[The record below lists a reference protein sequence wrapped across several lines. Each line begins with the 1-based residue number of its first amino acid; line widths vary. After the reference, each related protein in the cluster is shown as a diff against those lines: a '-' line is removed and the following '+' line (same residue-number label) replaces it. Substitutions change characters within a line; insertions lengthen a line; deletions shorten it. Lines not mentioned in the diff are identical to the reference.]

1 MTTPLRR
8 QYLEI
13 KRRFPQAIVFFRLG
27 DFYETF
33 DQDAELV
40 SRELEIV
47 LTSRPIGKGQR
58 VPLAGIPHHALDGY
72 LAKLIAKG
80 YKVAICEQVSEAAK
94 GPAPSGLSPSGR
106 SLSLPKEPALS
117 GAKGRTLMERQVVR
131 VVTPGTVV
139 EGDLLDQRANNYLAA
154 LAVEGERAGIAYVDV
169 STGEF
174 AVAQIDADLLPAEL
188 DRLRPAELV
197 LPEGQEPPEG
207 LQAAVSHLDA
217 HRFDPEE
224 AAELLLAHFGAASL
238 DAFGCADQ
246 PLAVAAAGAV
256 LAYLQDNQ
264 RAVLGHI
271 TRLST
276 YNAGAFMTLD
286 SQTRRNLELFASVRQ
301 GPGSAS
307 LLSTI
312 DFTKT
317 SMGAR
322 LLRRWIGQPLLDI
335 TALARRQDRV
345 QFFLQSAVR
354 RGQVS
359 ALLAKMPDLERL
371 LGRISAGLAW
381 AREVVSVRRGLELV
395 PSLRQAIGGDGE
407 EVAEGGELL
416 ARLHPCQETAALIE
430 QAIEDEPAA
439 SAVGGSASGGSFEE
453 GGVIRTGFSPE
464 LDSLRGVARDARQY
478 LADLERRERQ
488 QTGIKSLKVGYN
500 KVFGYYI
507 EVSKANQRL
516 VPAHYQRRQTLVG
529 GERFTT
535 PELKEREFQ
544 ILHARERQEE
554 LEAAL
559 FRQVC
564 AQVAA
569 EGKRILE
576 LAAAIAETDVFCA
589 LAEVAARYGYTR
601 PEVTQDDEIV
611 IRDGRHPVVERMLPQ
626 GAFVP
631 NDSHLSNQDA
641 QIIVLTGPNMAGKST
656 YIRQVALIVLLAQ
669 MGSFVPAASA
679 RIGIV
684 DRIFTRVGALDDIAA
699 GQSTFLVEM
708 LETANILHNATPR
721 SLLLFDE
728 IGRGTSTYDGMAI
741 ARAVV
746 EFIHHRPEVAAKTL
760 FATHYHELV
769 DLAAF
774 LPRVKNYNVA
784 VSEEEGRVV
793 FLHRILPG
801 GADKSY
807 GVHVA
812 QLAGLPRPVI
822 QRAQEVLS
830 ELEDKSDRPPRR
842 CRPRQTAVQLSLL
855 GASDAVLEEL
865 ASLDVDG
872 LTPLQAITKLYELRE
887 KARGKQE

>member
-1 MTTPLRR
+1 
-8 QYLEI
+8 
-13 KRRFPQAIVFFRLG
+13 
-27 DFYETF
+27 
-33 DQDAELV
+33 
-40 SRELEIV
+40 
-47 LTSRPIGKGQR
+47 
-58 VPLAGIPHHALDGY
+58 
-72 LAKLIAKG
+72 
-80 YKVAICEQVSEAAK
+80 
-94 GPAPSGLSPSGR
+94 
-106 SLSLPKEPALS
+106 
-117 GAKGRTLMERQVVR
+117 
-131 VVTPGTVV
+131 
-139 EGDLLDQRANNYLAA
+139 
-154 LAVEGERAGIAYVDV
+154 
-169 STGEF
+169 
-174 AVAQIDADLLPAEL
+174 
-188 DRLRPAELV
+188 
-197 LPEGQEPPEG
+197 
-207 LQAAVSHLDA
+207 
-217 HRFDPEE
+217 
-224 AAELLLAHFGAASL
+224 
-238 DAFGCADQ
+238 
-246 PLAVAAAGAV
+246 
-256 LAYLQDNQ
+256 
-264 RAVLGHI
+264 
-271 TRLST
+271 
-276 YNAGAFMTLD
+276 
-286 SQTRRNLELFASVRQ
+286 
-301 GPGSAS
+301 
-307 LLSTI
+307 
-312 DFTKT
+312 
-317 SMGAR
+317 
-322 LLRRWIGQPLLDI
+322 
-335 TALARRQDRV
+335 
-345 QFFLQSAVR
+345 
-354 RGQVS
+354 
-359 ALLAKMPDLERL
+359 
-371 LGRISAGLAW
+371 
-381 AREVVSVRRGLELV
+381 
-395 PSLRQAIGGDGE
+395 
-407 EVAEGGELL
+407 
-416 ARLHPCQETAALIE
+416 
-430 QAIEDEPAA
+430 
-439 SAVGGSASGGSFEE
+439 
-453 GGVIRTGFSPE
+453 
-464 LDSLRGVARDARQY
+464 
-478 LADLERRERQ
+478 
-488 QTGIKSLKVGYN
+488 
-500 KVFGYYI
+500 
-507 EVSKANQRL
+507 

-554 LEAAL
+554 LEATL

-589 LAEVAARYGYTR
+589 LAEVAARYGYVR
-601 PEVTQDDEIV
+601 PQVTHDDEIA

-679 RIGIV
+679 RIGVV

-760 FATHYHELV
+760 FATHYHELT

-801 GADKSY
+801 GADRSY

-830 ELEDKSDRPPRR
+830 ELEDKGDRLPRR
-842 CRPRQTAVQLSLL
+842 RRPFDKLRAGPREAAVQLSFL

-887 KARGKQE
+887 RARGKQG